1 MKYLSVLF
9 FEWKHFVRNPFKVIA
24 WVLFVA
30 AAIYGLHN
38 GASLFNKQ
46 QKEIEAIYKKVKEQH
61 EKNIDYYQKGIKSPP
76 DRPWVDNTTPFWAIW
91 NLPTYHIKQ
100 PETTMVYS
108 IGQAEQFGFYK
119 QISVWASPYD
129 ADMAE
134 EIANP
139 ERLQVGTLD
148 FSFVILYLTPI
159 LLLLFVYNIKSTES
173 EQGFLH
179 LVQVQWGANIQAW
192 LIARIAFYLLILLLT
207 LTLLIVYGATLTKA
221 ISFAPEKVFQTLLI
235 CFLYSTGWLILYTII
250 IRYGT
255 TLVSNTLQMIGL
267 WLLFAFII
275 PSIVLQNISIN
286 KPVNLMLTFIDAQR
300 DGREKIF
307 AQADS
312 VIDKQL
318 FTLYPQIENSPMA
331 KDSISRILAR
341 NFSASALV
349 NHQLKQI
356 IEEINNENES
366 KNSIISSTYWFN
378 PVTFFQNTLNHVS
391 GTHYANYQHYRHQIQ
406 QLIDVRVATLTNDI
420 WFNAT
425 VDLKKYQQYT
435 QQFQTLPN

>member
-1 MKYLSVLF
+1 MKYLSVLLL
-9 FEWKHFVRNPFKVIA
+9 EWKHFVRNPFKVIA
-24 WVLFVA
+24 WVLFVTA
-30 AAIYGLHN
+30 AVYGLHN

-61 EKNIDYYQKGIKSPP
+61 EKNLDYYQQGVKGPP

-134 EIANP
+134 EIANA

-173 EQGFLH
+173 EQGFLN
-179 LVQVQWGANIQAW
+179 LIQVQWGANIQAW
-192 LIARIAFYLLILLLT
+192 LIARIAFYMLIILLT
-207 LTLLIVYGATLTKA
+207 LTLLILYGATLTNA
-221 ISFAPEKVFQTLLI
+221 ISSAPEKVFQI
-235 CFLYSTGWLILYTII
+235 FAVCSLYSLGWVTVYTII

-255 TLVSNTLQMIGL
+255 TLISNTLQMIGL
-267 WLLFAFII
+267 WILFAFII
-275 PSIVLQNISIN
+275 PSFVLQNISIN

-307 AQADS
+307 AQPDS

-318 FTLYPQIENSPMA
+318 FSLYPQIENSPMA
-331 KDSISRILAR
+331 KDSINRILSR

-349 NHQLKQI
+349 NHQLKLIINEINSINEDKNEI
-356 IEEINNENES
+356 IESTFFINPTSYFQN
-366 KNSIISSTYWFN
+366 KLNSIA
-378 PVTFFQNTLNHVS
+378 
-391 GTHYANYQHYRHQIQ
+391 GTHYHDYSNYKNEIQ
-406 QLIDVRVATLTNDI
+406 KLIDTRISILVHDI
-420 WFNAT
+420 WFNKK
-425 VDLKKYQQYT
+425 VDSTRYMEYYNIVSTIKH
-435 QQFQTLPN
+435 

>member
-1 MKYLSVLF
+1 MKYLSVLL

-24 WVLFVA
+24 WVLFVIA
-30 AAIYGLHN
+30 AVYGLHN

-61 EKNIDYYQKGIKSPP
+61 EKNLDYYQQGVKGPP

-173 EQGFLH
+173 EQGFL
-179 LVQVQWGANIQAW
+179 N
-192 LIARIAFYLLILLLT
+192 LI
-207 LTLLIVYGATLTKA
+207 
-221 ISFAPEKVFQTLLI
+221 
-235 CFLYSTGWLILYTII
+235 ST
-250 IRYGT
+250 
-255 TLVSNTLQMIGL
+255 M
-267 WLLFAFII
+267 
-275 PSIVLQNISIN
+275 
-286 KPVNLMLTFIDAQR
+286 
-300 DGREKIF
+300 GRKHTGMV
-307 AQADS
+307 DS
-312 VIDKQL
+312 
-318 FTLYPQIENSPMA
+318 TH
-331 KDSISRILAR
+331 RILH
-341 NFSASALV
+341 V
-349 NHQLKQI
+349 NHFT
-356 IEEINNENES
+356 NTHTPY
-366 KNSIISSTYWFN
+366 SIWRHTNKRYHFCTRKSFSNLCCLFIVQFRLGYSIHHYHSIWHN
-378 PVTFFQNTLNHVS
+378 P
-391 GTHYANYQHYRHQIQ
+391 Y
-406 QLIDVRVATLTNDI
+406 
-420 WFNAT
+420 
-425 VDLKKYQQYT
+425 K
-435 QQFQTLPN
+435 